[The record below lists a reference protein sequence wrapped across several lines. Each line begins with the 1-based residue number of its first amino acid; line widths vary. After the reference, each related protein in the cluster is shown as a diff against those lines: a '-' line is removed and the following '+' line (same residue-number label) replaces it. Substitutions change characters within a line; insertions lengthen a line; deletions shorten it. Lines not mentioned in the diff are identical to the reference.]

1 VWNDDNCRSAERT
14 YLLPLYQETQG
25 NQVFSTLHPRGRF
38 GPAVIK
44 TNPKKVSLRQD
55 WAERMLKRLKQEEK
69 EIAQSCFAFIQEK
82 KEEIKRINQKL
93 QRLLDAYLE
102 QPIDRETYLE
112 KKAKLISQKKTLE
125 EQIIRF
131 EKAK

>member
-1 VWNDDNCRSAERT
+1 
-14 YLLPLYQETQG
+14 
-25 NQVFSTLHPRGRF
+25 
-38 GPAVIK
+38 
-44 TNPKKVSLRQD
+44 
-55 WAERMLKRLKQEEK
+55 MLKRLKQEEK